1 MAKRRGN
8 QEGSIY
14 QKPNGKW
21 RAQIM
26 LNGGRLSITTN
37 TRSEAQDWLRKTR
50 NQMENGLTFKG
61 ANTQFGEFLD
71 EWLTSAKSRL
81 TEHSWRTYEQIIRDY
96 ICPGLGKVR
105 LRDLNPAV
113 IQRFYDRKVTEG
125 LGLRTVQRTH
135 TIIHAALNSALKL
148 GLLGRNPDN
157 ATQPPKPKRREMKY
171 LDAAQV
177 KKLLE
182 TARRTGDRNY
192 ALYYLAVSTGMRE
205 GELLGLRWDDVNL
218 DQGVL
223 HVRFSLKRLWSGVL
237 ALQQPKTKTSVRAIK
252 LGSQTV
258 EILQLQ
264 KIRNSIDAEK
274 AGKLWKEQNFVF
286 PSSVGTPMDPT
297 NLIKAF
303 RKLLRLAD
311 LPRIRFHD
319 LRHTAASLMLN
330 NGVDV
335 LVASHRLG
343 HARPS
348 ITLDVYGHLIPS
360 MQAHAV
366 EVLEELISGK

>member
-1 MAKRRGN
+1 MANKRGN

-26 LNGGRLSITTN
+26 LNGGRLTTTAG
-37 TRSEAQDWLRKTR
+37 TRSEAQDWIRSTR
-50 NQMENGLTFKG
+50 NQIENGLTFKG

-71 EWLTSAKSRL
+71 EWLASAKPRL
-81 TEHSWRTYEQIIRDY
+81 TEHSWRTYGQVVRDH
-96 ICPGLGKVR
+96 ISPSLVKVR
-105 LRDLNPAV
+105 LRDLNPSV
-113 IQRFYDRKVTEG
+113 IQKFYDKKIAEG
-125 LGLRTVQRTH
+125 LGLRTVQKTH
-135 TIIHAALNSALKL
+135 TIIHAALNSAMKL
-148 GLLGRNPDN
+148 GLIGRNPDN
-157 ATQPPKPKRREMKY
+157 ATQPPKPRRREMQY

-177 KKLLE
+177 KRLLE
-182 TARRTGDRNY
+182 TARNTGDRNY
-192 ALYYLAVSTGMRE
+192 ALCFLAVSTGMRE

-218 DQGVL
+218 EQGIL
-223 HVRFSLKRLWSGVL
+223 NVRFSLKRLPSGIL
-237 ALQQPKTKTSVRAIK
+237 ALHQPKTKTSVRAIK
-252 LGSQTV
+252 LGNKTID
-258 EILQLQ
+258 ILQLQ
-264 KIRNSIDAEK
+264 KIRNSMDAEK
-274 AGKLWKEQNFVF
+274 AGKLWKEQEFVF
-286 PSSVGTPMDPT
+286 PSTVGTPMDPT

-303 RKLLRLAD
+303 RKLLRKAD

-348 ITLDVYGHLIPS
+348 ITLDVYGHLLPS
-360 MQAHAV
+360 LQVHVA
-366 EVLEELISGK
+366 EVLEGLLSDE

>member
-1 MAKRRGN
+1 MANKRGN

-26 LNGGRLSITTN
+26 LNGGRLTITAT
-37 TRSEAQDWLRKTR
+37 TRLEAQDWIRSTR
-50 NQMENGLTFKG
+50 NQIENGLTFKG

-71 EWLTSAKSRL
+71 EWLASAKPRL
-81 TEHSWRTYEQIIRDY
+81 TEHSWRTYGQIVRDH
-96 ICPGLGKVR
+96 ISPSLVKVR

-113 IQRFYDRKVTEG
+113 IQRFYDKKVADG
-125 LGLRTVQRTH
+125 LGLRTVQKTH
-135 TIIHAALNSALKL
+135 TIIHAALNSAMKL
-148 GLLGRNPDN
+148 GLIGRNPDN
-157 ATQPPKPKRREMKY
+157 ATQPPKPRRREMQY

-192 ALYYLAVSTGMRE
+192 ALCYLAVSTGMRE

-218 DQGVL
+218 EQGIL
-223 HVRFSLKRLWSGVL
+223 NVRFSLKRLPSGVL
-237 ALQQPKTKTSVRAIK
+237 ALKQPKTKTSIRAIK
-252 LGSQTV
+252 LGRQTID
-258 EILQLQ
+258 ILQLQ
-264 KIRNSIDAEK
+264 KIRNSMDAEK
-274 AGKLWKEQNFVF
+274 AGKLWKEQKFVF
-286 PSSVGTPMDPT
+286 PSTVGTPMDPT

-303 RKLLRLAD
+303 RKLLRKAD

-360 MQAHAV
+360 MQVHVA
-366 EVLEELISGK
+366 EVLEALLSDE